1 MLGIL
6 CVQSYKKQNI
16 KSIINAMLRFCRD
29 KKTFNHAKITK
40 IVLEIVCK
48 EPSIEYNYLP
58 RGRLNEHQVR
68 VIDEKSLRRK
78 TNKIFKVV
86 MLNDDYTPMDFVVYL
101 LKTFFHMNTDKASKI
116 MLEVHNK
123 GAGIC
128 GVFTLEIAET
138 KILKV
143 IDTSRKNG
151 FPLLCTLEKH

>member
-1 MLGIL
+1 MSEFIKNT
-6 CVQSYKKQNI
+6 VNKNEVVIEKRTKK
-16 KSIINAMLRFCRD
+16 KL
-29 KKTFNHAKITK
+29 KK
-40 IVLEIVCK
+40 
-48 EPSIEYNYLP
+48 PSLY
-58 RGRLNEHQVR
+58 
-68 VIDEKSLRRK
+68 
-78 TNKIFKVV
+78 KVV

-143 IDTSRKNG
+143 IDTSRMNG
-151 FPLLCTLEKH
+151 FPLMCTLEKN